1 MKRELLVKKLM
12 ETTITFENVKK
23 ILISELDDR
32 VVYIGELENL
42 KLHDV
47 SYYIG
52 EKLNQVDNLSETE
65 YCDIYN
71 HIFGYFCDNAYVDFI
86 DIEKGNNTKRKY
98 LGNTSSFYIDTNYYD
113 GVINYY
119 YASDFRSEY
128 DIEKKKL
135 MLLDEFLYSVL
146 NTDEVYIEEEFM
158 NEQDF
163 NYMISEFEDF
173 LDTVELIYDTYE
185 YIRVFKE
192 NQLNILKD
200 WYENFYKEEYG
211 DILNGETE
219 E

>member
-1 MKRELLVKKLM
+1 MKKELLVKKLM
-12 ETTITFENVKK
+12 ETTITFESVKK
-23 ILISELDDR
+23 ILVSELDDR
-32 VVYIGELENL
+32 VEYIGKLEDL
-42 KLHDV
+42 KLYDV
-47 SYYIG
+47 SYYICK
-52 EKLNQVDNLSETE
+52 KLDEINDLTQLE
-65 YCDIYN
+65 YYNIYS
-71 HIFGYFCDNAYVDFI
+71 HIFDLFCENSYNIFEDR
-86 DIEKGNNTKRKY
+86 EEEHNTKREY
-98 LGNTSSFYIDTNYYD
+98 LGKTSSFYIDTNYYD

-128 DIEKKKL
+128 DIEKKKS

-163 NYMISEFEDF
+163 NYMINEFKDF
-173 LDTVELIYDTYE
+173 LDTIEEIYDTYE

-211 DILNGETE
+211 DILNGKTE

>member
-1 MKRELLVKKLM
+1 MKLLSL
-12 ETTITFENVKK
+12 
-23 ILISELDDR
+23 
-32 VVYIGELENL
+32 
-42 KLHDV
+42 
-47 SYYIG
+47 
-52 EKLNQVDNLSETE
+52 
-65 YCDIYN
+65 
-71 HIFGYFCDNAYVDFI
+71 
-86 DIEKGNNTKRKY
+86 
-98 LGNTSSFYIDTNYYD
+98 FYIDTNYYD

-128 DIEKKKL
+128 DIEKKKS
-135 MLLDEFLYSVL
+135 MLLDEFLYSIL

-163 NYMISEFEDF
+163 NYMINEFKDF
-173 LDTVELIYDTYE
+173 LDTIEEIYDTYE

-211 DILNGETE
+211 DILNGKTE